1 MKEKIV
7 QAALAMALFAVSFP
21 LAAVTNLD
29 VSPGSVSS
37 DIRLDVPRVSV
48 DATGGSGRLR
58 FRELFDGRPLRVS
71 FSPGS
76 FSASWSVT
84 CGNPNATSPRGE
96 FRANGSVLA
105 TSNATLTSAACGTT
119 ESVTES
125 VTLPDALGSAIA
137 DRVLDQ
143 RMPFPPAE
151 LTERRLRDALEAAA
165 RDVAADL
172 VYERR
177 WQAAAVRTDR
187 INVSLGARV
196 VGGIQLDFSRLVAF
210 EGSTSTGSVSFLGAA
225 RPVPVTWT
233 GVVEQVGQGSNLT
246 LTSDRFVIRS
256 RSGAV
261 VGQGT
266 RRLTRSGIRSGRA
279 NFNETIRL
287 SSSQVLRARQAGGGL
302 VLERTLSDNV
312 GNSITA
318 RIPLNLTGPSQA
330 EFAVSAMQ
338 CRFHDGA
345 RVKIVNEGDQV
356 HVVCDLRFDG
366 PGGLLRGT
374 WEEAE
379 GGGGQLFF
387 RPLQIYS
394 NFVVGQ
400 NRVQVSRT
408 FTARGTGR
416 HVVRFRVQEPDLL
429 VDQTAIQYYV
439 GVDPEQVS
447 TAALPAPLS
456 VLNPAPNSV
465 AAEGLEVSWSDLPE
479 AATHVLIE
487 FFTPDQL
494 LEEPS
499 ANERE
504 QRSSS
509 LLVRGEPAAGMVVPA
524 DRDRA
529 RVSLLTREHLE
540 GAGRLYMRVSA
551 LEEGVTVGVSP
562 LRRLNA
568 P

>member
-1 MKEKIV
+1 MKERMV
-7 QAALAMALFAVSFP
+7 QAALAVALFAASFP

-29 VSPGSVSS
+29 ASPGSVSS

-48 DATGGSGRLR
+48 DTAGGSGRPR
-58 FRELFDGRPLRVS
+58 FRDLFGGRPLRVS
-71 FSPGS
+71 FSPRS

-96 FRANGSVLA
+96 LRAGGSLLA
-105 TSNATLTSAACGTT
+105 TNNATLTSTACDTT
-119 ESVTES
+119 ETVTES
-125 VTLPDALGSAIA
+125 VALPDALGNAIA
-137 DRVLDQ
+137 DRVLGQ

-165 RDVAADL
+165 RDVVADL

-177 WQAAAVRTDR
+177 WQAAAARTDR

-196 VGGIQLDFSRLVAF
+196 VGGIQLDSSRLVAF
-210 EGSTSTGSVSFLGAA
+210 EGATSTGSVSFLGAA

-256 RSGAV
+256 RSGTV

-266 RRLTRSGIRSGRA
+266 RRLTRRGIRSGRA

-287 SSSQVLRARQAGGGL
+287 SPSQVLRARQAGGGL
-302 VLERTLSDNV
+302 FLERTLSDNV

-318 RIPLNLTGPSQA
+318 RIPLNLTGPGQA
-330 EFAVSAMQ
+330 DFAVSAMK
-338 CRFHDGA
+338 CRFHDGS
-345 RVKIVNEGDQV
+345 RVKIVEEGDPV

-374 WEEAE
+374 WEVAE
-379 GGGGQLFF
+379 GGGSQLFF

-416 HVVRFRVQEPDLL
+416 HVVRFRVQEPNLL
-429 VDQTAIQYYV
+429 VDQTVIQYYV
-439 GVDPEQVS
+439 GVDPDQVS
-447 TAALPAPLS
+447 PAALPAPLS
-456 VLNPAPNSV
+456 VLSPAPNSI
-465 AAEGLEVSWSDLPE
+465 AEDGLEVSWGGLPDT
-479 AATHVLIE
+479 ATHVLIE

-494 LEEPS
+494 FAEPN

-509 LLVRGEPAAGMVVPA
+509 LLVRGAPTAGLVVPA
-524 DRDRA
+524 DRSSA
-529 RVSLLTREHLE
+529 RLSRLTREHLDTAE
-540 GAGRLYMRVSA
+540 RLYMRVSA
-551 LEEGVTVGVSP
+551 LEDGVTVGVSP